1 MSRTRRSARPG
12 SLKMHNI
19 LRKDPLYSAAV
30 GCNIAY
36 MGDLQKKREAEL
48 ELIQD
53 VAAKS
58 RSAVITGPAAA
69 RWLGLS
75 TYNWVTTVDLALPGE
90 TRPWKRGD
98 AHRIYRSG
106 ILTDQEYLVHK
117 GVRTAT
123 AIRAMFDSFR
133 YHGRTEALV
142 QIESARWKHRHLT
155 TEYLLDKTETLPK
168 ARGIAGFRK
177 LIEHATDTSASALET
192 IVRDA
197 ILRAIADGTL
207 TGVVTLEFQVGL
219 QIRERD
225 GRPMMAWADILI
237 NGFLVVEAD
246 GLEKTSGVMGDAAS
260 MLRDERERETQLQNQ
275 GAVVR
280 RVRWDRATST
290 EFIASLQTVIDSSPG
305 VRELPNRVDV
315 NYRDWLEELEQR
327 AA

>member
-106 ILTDQEYLVHK
+106 ILAEQEYLVHK

-168 ARGIAGFRK
+168 ARGIAGFRQ
-177 LIEHATDTSASALET
+177 LIEYATDTSASVLET

-219 QIRERD
+219 RIRERD

>member
-1 MSRTRRSARPG
+1 
-12 SLKMHNI
+12 MHNI
-19 LRKDPLYSAAV
+19 LCKDPLYSTTV

-53 VAAKS
+53 VAARS

-155 TEYLLDKTETLPK
+155 TEYLLDKTGALPK

-177 LIEHATDTSASALET
+177 LIEYATDTSASALET

>member
-1 MSRTRRSARPG
+1 
-12 SLKMHNI
+12 MHNI

-58 RSAVITGPAAA
+58 KSAVITGPAAA

-106 ILTDQEYLVHK
+106 ILTDQEYLVYK

-142 QIESARWKHRHLT
+142 QIESARWKYRHLT

-219 QIRERD
+219 RIRERD

-290 EFIASLQTVIDSSPG
+290 EFIASLQTVIDSNPG
-305 VRELPNRVDV
+305 VRELPNRMDV

>member
-1 MSRTRRSARPG
+1 
-12 SLKMHNI
+12 MHNI

-75 TYNWVTTVDLALPGE
+75 TYNWVTKVDLALPGE

-155 TEYLLDKTETLPK
+155 TEYLLDKTGALPK

-177 LIEHATDTSASALET
+177 LIEYATDTSASVLET

-207 TGVVTLEFQVGL
+207 SGVVTLEFQVGL
-219 QIRERD
+219 RIRERD

>member
-1 MSRTRRSARPG
+1 
-12 SLKMHNI
+12 
-19 LRKDPLYSAAV
+19 
-30 GCNIAY
+30 
-36 MGDLQKKREAEL
+36 
-48 ELIQD
+48 
-53 VAAKS
+53 
-58 RSAVITGPAAA
+58 
-69 RWLGLS
+69 
-75 TYNWVTTVDLALPGE
+75 
-90 TRPWKRGD
+90 
-98 AHRIYRSG
+98 
-106 ILTDQEYLVHK
+106 
-117 GVRTAT
+117 
-123 AIRAMFDSFR
+123 MFDSFR

-177 LIEHATDTSASALET
+177 LIEHATDTSASVLET

-219 QIRERD
+219 RIRERD

-290 EFIASLQTVIDSSPG
+290 EFIASLQTVIDSNPG
-305 VRELPNRVDV
+305 VRELPNRMDV

>member
-155 TEYLLDKTETLPK
+155 TEYLLDKTGALPK

-177 LIEHATDTSASALET
+177 LIEYATDTSASVLET

-219 QIRERD
+219 RIRERD

>member
-1 MSRTRRSARPG
+1 
-12 SLKMHNI
+12 MHNI

-177 LIEHATDTSASALET
+177 LIEYATDTSASVLET

-207 TGVVTLEFQVGL
+207 SGVVTLEFQVGL

-246 GLEKTSGVMGDAAS
+246 GLEKTSGAMGDAAS

-290 EFIASLQTVIDSSPG
+290 EFIASLQAVIDSSPG

>member
-1 MSRTRRSARPG
+1 
-12 SLKMHNI
+12 MHNI

-58 RSAVITGPAAA
+58 KSAVITGPAAA

-106 ILTDQEYLVHK
+106 ILTDQEYLAHK
-117 GVRTAT
+117 GARTAT

-177 LIEHATDTSASALET
+177 LIEYATDTSASVLET

-219 QIRERD
+219 RIRERD

>member
-1 MSRTRRSARPG
+1 
-12 SLKMHNI
+12 MHNI

-207 TGVVTLEFQVGL
+207 SGVVTLEFQVGL
-219 QIRERD
+219 RIRERD

>member
-1 MSRTRRSARPG
+1 
-12 SLKMHNI
+12 MHNI

-75 TYNWVTTVDLALPGE
+75 TYNWVTKVDLALPGE

-177 LIEHATDTSASALET
+177 LIEHATDTSASVLET

-219 QIRERD
+219 RIRERD

-305 VRELPNRVDV
+305 VRELPNRMDV

>member
-1 MSRTRRSARPG
+1 
-12 SLKMHNI
+12 MHNI

-58 RSAVITGPAAA
+58 KSAVITGPAAA

-106 ILTDQEYLVHK
+106 ILAEHEHLVHK

-177 LIEHATDTSASALET
+177 LIEHATDTSASVLET

-219 QIRERD
+219 RIRERD

-290 EFIASLQTVIDSSPG
+290 EFIASLQTVIDSNPG
-305 VRELPNRVDV
+305 VRELPNRMDV

>member
-1 MSRTRRSARPG
+1 
-12 SLKMHNI
+12 MHNI

-98 AHRIYRSG
+98 THRIYRSG
-106 ILTDQEYLVHK
+106 ILTDQEHLVHK

-142 QIESARWKHRHLT
+142 QIESAMWKHRHLT

-168 ARGIAGFRK
+168 ARGIAGFRQ
-177 LIEHATDTSASALET
+177 LIEYATDTSASALET

-219 QIRERD
+219 RIRERD

-246 GLEKTSGVMGDAAS
+246 GLEKTSGAMGDAAS

-280 RVRWDRATST
+280 RVKWDRATST
-290 EFIASLQTVIDSSPG
+290 EFLASLQAVIDSSPG

-315 NYRDWLEELEQR
+315 NYRDWLEEIEQR

>member
-1 MSRTRRSARPG
+1 
-12 SLKMHNI
+12 MHNI

-58 RSAVITGPAAA
+58 KSAVITGPAAA

-155 TEYLLDKTETLPK
+155 TEYLLDKTEALPK

>member
-1 MSRTRRSARPG
+1 
-12 SLKMHNI
+12 MHNI

-48 ELIQD
+48 ELIQG

-75 TYNWVTTVDLALPGE
+75 TYNWVTKVDLALPGE

-168 ARGIAGFRK
+168 ARGIAGFRQ
-177 LIEHATDTSASALET
+177 LIEHATDTSASTLET

-219 QIRERD
+219 RIRERD

>member
-58 RSAVITGPAAA
+58 KSAVITGPAAA

-75 TYNWVTTVDLALPGE
+75 TYNWVTKVDLALPGE

-142 QIESARWKHRHLT
+142 QIESARWKYRHLT

-219 QIRERD
+219 RIRERD

-290 EFIASLQTVIDSSPG
+290 EFIASLQTVIDSNPG
-305 VRELPNRVDV
+305 VRELPNRMDV

>member
-1 MSRTRRSARPG
+1 
-12 SLKMHNI
+12 MHNI

-155 TEYLLDKTETLPK
+155 TEYLLDKTGALPK

-177 LIEHATDTSASALET
+177 LIEHATDTSASVLET

-219 QIRERD
+219 RIRERD

-290 EFIASLQTVIDSSPG
+290 EFIASLQTVINSSPG

>member
-1 MSRTRRSARPG
+1 
-12 SLKMHNI
+12 MHNI

-58 RSAVITGPAAA
+58 KSAVITGPAAA

-155 TEYLLDKTETLPK
+155 TEYLLDKTGALPK

-177 LIEHATDTSASALET
+177 LIEYATDTSASVLET

-207 TGVVTLEFQVGL
+207 SGVVTLEFQVGL
-219 QIRERD
+219 RIRERD

>member
-58 RSAVITGPAAA
+58 KSAVITGPAAA

-155 TEYLLDKTETLPK
+155 TEYLLDKTGALPK

-177 LIEHATDTSASALET
+177 LIEYATDTSASVLET

-207 TGVVTLEFQVGL
+207 SGVVTLEFQVGL
-219 QIRERD
+219 RIRERD

>member
-1 MSRTRRSARPG
+1 
-12 SLKMHNI
+12 MHNI